1 MMKKSGRIGRDLMM
15 SYKKYDIIL
24 VNYDPSVGTEITK
37 TRPSIVISSNI
48 YNKLSNQVIVAPIT
62 SVIRKWGTRIDID
75 TKNTKGQIALDQ
87 MRSISSTRIVKK
99 LENLKD
105 EDTKKRIEETVEIIF
120 E

>member
-1 MMKKSGRIGRDLMM
+1 M
-15 SYKKYDIIL
+15 
-24 VNYDPSVGTEITK
+24 
-37 TRPSIVISSNI
+37 
-48 YNKLSNQVIVAPIT
+48 APII
-62 SVIRKWGTRIDID
+62 SMLRKWGTRIDID

-105 EDTKKRIEETVEIIF
+105 ENTKKRIEETVEIIF

>member
-1 MMKKSGRIGRDLMM
+1 MMKKIGKNGRDLMM

-37 TRPSIVISSNI
+37 AIPSIVISSNI